1 MTSDRAME
9 TVEEG
14 QGLQPVAWEWQG
26 TTAAWSGW
34 VLQHSA
40 KSIGWFGSQVALLYI
55 TLLMPVWFVW
65 IVVWFFGILMYC
77 LVTSLVRLSNARRM
91 YLVLRTYPW
100 QQQADGVKTQ
110 KGRYAVFVLP
120 DPDNPSKTV
129 SPKEPGVLL
138 KRWDRV
144 VRKGFKGELWY
155 AGDPRFMV
163 VVAKPGLKSLGLA
176 RQPQAFDRRTSPR
189 SRGLSPDARRRA
201 LAIGAR
207 VGPERGQSGR

>member
-1 MTSDRAME
+1 ME
-9 TVEEG
+9 TVEKS
-14 QGLQPVAWEWQG
+14 QGRQPVAWNRRG
-26 TTAAWSGW
+26 TKAAWNVW

-40 KSIGWFGSQVALLYI
+40 KSIGWFGAQVGLLYV
-55 TLLMPVWFVW
+55 TLLLPVWFAWVAPL
-65 IVVWFFGILMYC
+65 FFGLLMYC

-91 YLVLRTYPW
+91 YLVLCTYPW
-100 QQQADGVKTQ
+100 QRQADGVRAK

-120 DPDNPSKTV
+120 DPDKPNKTV

-138 KRWDRV
+138 KRWNRV

-189 SRGLSPDARRRA
+189 SRGLSPEARRRA

-207 VGPERGQSGR
+207 VGPERGQSAG